1 MALRV
6 RDADWSDSP
15 LGAIGGWPPPAL
27 DVPLARPLR
36 IMVVDDNVDSAATV
50 GILLEMDGHSV
61 VIEHTGEGAIHSA
74 QAFCPEVCLLDIGLP
89 DLDGYQLAVRLRVL
103 GETAGALLIAMT
115 GYDQPQ
121 DRELSK
127 QAGIDHH
134 MVKPIDLTA
143 LEDLLKA
150 YAARTGPAQAEPLRA

>member
-1 MALRV
+1 MSLAQTTN
-6 RDADWSDSP
+6 
-15 LGAIGGWPPPAL
+15 IWPPVG
-27 DVPLARPLR
+27 DKMARPLR

-50 GILLEMDGHSV
+50 GILLEMEGHAV
-61 VIEHTGEGAIHSA
+61 VIEHTGEGAMHRA
-74 QAFCPEVCLLDIGLP
+74 QAFAPEVCLLDIGLP

-103 GETAGALLIAMT
+103 GETAGALMIAMT

-121 DRELSK
+121 DRELSR

-134 MVKPIDLTA
+134 MIKPIDLAA

-150 YAARTGPAQAEPLRA
+150 YAAEPGTARVVPLRA